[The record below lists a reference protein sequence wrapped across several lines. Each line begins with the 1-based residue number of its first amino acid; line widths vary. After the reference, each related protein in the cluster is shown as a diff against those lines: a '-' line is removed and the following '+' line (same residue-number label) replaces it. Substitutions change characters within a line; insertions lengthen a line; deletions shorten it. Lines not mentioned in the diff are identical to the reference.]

1 MVVPPG
7 VTVPVVRAVQFC
19 VRLLSEYMAR
29 FMAVIVPVYGT
40 VWEVVSIPEVV
51 RARTVPVNV
60 RAIMTAIIFALPI
73 FWSIFTGVLPAK
85 HRMY

>member
-1 MVVPPG
+1 MVMD
-7 VTVPVVRAVQFC
+7 PVVREVQFC
-19 VRLLSEYMAR
+19 VRLLSEYMAK

-60 RAIMTAIIFALPI
+60 RAIMTAIIFVLPI
-73 FWSIFTGVLPAK
+73 FWSIFTGSLPAK
-85 HRMY
+85 HRKC

>member
-1 MVVPPG
+1 M
-7 VTVPVVRAVQFC
+7 
-19 VRLLSEYMAR
+19 L
-29 FMAVIVPVYGT
+29 
-40 VWEVVSIPEVV
+40 SIPEVV